1 MNSAA
6 AERLRETTPL
16 SEQPHTLPLRHHR
29 DVASASPKEMIPL
42 TRLTENPLQLED
54 PPGRNVQI
62 VFQHGDK
69 TVELQCRLMPAEES
83 GSEDQDSALG
93 ILAAAAAMSTS
104 ADNSS
109 DGMSSSTGGEMRI
122 MNNESPNYQNL

>member
-16 SEQPHTLPLRHHR
+16 SEHPRLPTRYPEMPTTM
-29 DVASASPKEMIPL
+29 PKEMIPL
-42 TRLTENPLQLED
+42 MTTRLTENPLQLED
-54 PPGRNVQI
+54 PSSPPGRNVQI

-93 ILAAAAAMSTS
+93 ILAAAASSSSSRSTTG
-104 ADNSS
+104 DNSS
-109 DGMSSSTGGEMRI
+109 DGMST
-122 MNNESPNYQNL
+122 Q